1 MQTNKKHIWLNIP
14 DILAIKYPS
23 IPSLATHNNTIFR
36 VIVIIDP
43 ITLAIDIS
51 LILSNPLAIDEIM
64 PEIEL
69 VKNIR
74 KK

>member
-14 DILAIKYPS
+14 NILAIKYPS

-51 LILSNPLAIDEIM
+51 LILSNPL
-64 PEIEL
+64 PL
-69 VKNIR
+69 TKLCQKLNW
-74 KK
+74 